1 MKQWLKANAPD
12 GDNALRSRLMTD
24 NVIEMANRLPTTKFM
39 VWAHNSHII
48 GRMRLD
54 PADADVTN
62 RSLGEHLRTR
72 FGVAYYAIGFEFNEG
87 QYLTRVLE
95 DGKRH
100 GELKVASAPAA
111 PDHSLASVLSHLG
124 RGNVIVDLR
133 DPAPGQD
140 VEAWL
145 ASPHVVHDGWWGYL
159 DPAQSH
165 VAVPLRPYFDAVV
178 FVNQTSPTRPTPNG
192 ATAGH
197 TGARF

>member
-1 MKQWLKANAPD
+1 M
-12 GDNALRSRLMTD
+12 
-24 NVIEMANRLPTTKFM
+24 PTTKFM

-48 GRMRLD
+48 GRTRLD
-54 PADADVTN
+54 PADAVVTN
-62 RSLGEHLRTR
+62 PTLGEHLRTR
-72 FGVAYYAIGFEFNEG
+72 FGAAYYAIGFEFYEG

-95 DGKRH
+95 DGKRP

-111 PDHSLASVLSHLG
+111 PDHSLGSVLSQLG

-145 ASPHVVHDGWWGYL
+145 AAPHVVHDGWWPYL
-159 DPAQSH
+159 DPAHSH